1 MDKDSSGV
9 ISMDEFE
16 ESCRLLNDHTKSEIP
31 EKSIKDLARSIDM
44 DKNGYIDFNEFLEA
58 FRLVNKKV
66 ENGRRSSLD
75 LSPSSKRKSPSRTIH
90 IIT

>member
-1 MDKDSSGV
+1 MDKDNSGV

-16 ESCRLLNDHTKSEIP
+16 DSCRLLNDHTKSEIP
-31 EKSIKDLARSIDM
+31 EESIKDLAKCIDM

-58 FRLVNKKV
+58 FRLVDKDT
-66 ENGRRSSLD
+66 ENGKSNLD
-75 LSPSSKRKSPSRTIH
+75 LSSSKPHSPARSIH